1 MAARRA
7 PRASLT
13 LPRQKRE
20 VYTDMKERIS
30 LRASGFKEEAECC
43 AQVVQASETQVTP
56 APIGANYLK
65 EKVTLY
71 RGCHALCTSD
81 APFVRTSLIPL
92 TSQLVLARLM
102 SGLYFLRG
110 AKGGR
115 PCLLF
120 VLALY
125 LAGSPRKPPYA
136 CSGSHGLT
144 VVYLVAKLIRLYRV
158 IAT

>member
-1 MAARRA
+1 MPCV
-7 PRASLT
+7 PRTFDFIFFPAGLRTNSHK
-13 LPRQKRE
+13 QK
-20 VYTDMKERIS
+20 
-30 LRASGFKEEAECC
+30 
-43 AQVVQASETQVTP
+43 
-56 APIGANYLK
+56 
-65 EKVTLY
+65 
-71 RGCHALCTSD
+71 
-81 APFVRTSLIPL
+81 
-92 TSQLVLARLM
+92 VLARLM
-102 SGLYFLRG
+102 AGLYFLRG

-144 VVYLVAKLIRLYRV
+144 VIYPVVKLIRLYRV